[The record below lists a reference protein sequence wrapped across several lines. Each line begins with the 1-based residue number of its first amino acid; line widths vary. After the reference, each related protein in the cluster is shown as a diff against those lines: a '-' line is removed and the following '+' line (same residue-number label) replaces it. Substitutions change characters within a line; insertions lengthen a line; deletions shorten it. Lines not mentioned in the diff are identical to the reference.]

1 VNNHDVAFVVMMAG
15 TGVRGDEILAAQQ
28 RLIEQSVGKSPADI
42 EKDAATQREVLAIL
56 GKDEDDSAR
65 EKELRAALAGTVP
78 DAQIGIQLKVLNS
91 PWFRDFVKYDPE
103 PMLSKLV
110 CPVLV
115 INGEKDLQV
124 PPDQNLPAIR
134 KALEA
139 AGNKNF
145 EVVEFPGL
153 NHLFQ
158 DAKTGSIG
166 EYAEI
171 EETMSPA
178 VLEKISSWV
187 LKQGGPSR
195 FPPQKRPVKSASN

>member
-1 VNNHDVAFVVMMAG
+1 VVMMAG

-103 PMLSKLV
+103 PMLS
-110 CPVLV
+110 
-115 INGEKDLQV
+115 
-124 PPDQNLPAIR
+124 
-134 KALEA
+134 
-139 AGNKNF
+139 
-145 EVVEFPGL
+145 
-153 NHLFQ
+153 
-158 DAKTGSIG
+158 
-166 EYAEI
+166 
-171 EETMSPA
+171 
-178 VLEKISSWV
+178 
-187 LKQGGPSR
+187 
-195 FPPQKRPVKSASN
+195 